1 MVRDARHGE
10 TVCSDCGLV
19 VAEGE
24 IDRGPEWR
32 GFDHGERERKSRV
45 GAPITDRLHDK
56 GLSTAIDWQDK
67 DAYGNRLS
75 ARKRQRMSRLRTW
88 NKRFRTHDAGQR
100 NLRQALGEID
110 RMASALGVPETTC
123 ETASVTYRRA
133 LEAGLLPGR
142 SIEAIATAALYT
154 ATKAAGA
161 PRTIDEVA
169 AVSRIDRTEFTRAYR
184 YVVRELGLEIV
195 PAGSA
200 QHLPRYVSELDLYP
214 SESNGISFCTGNFIA
229 MGADLS
235 EAIHHFG
242 DNIHY
247 VHFRDVEGDAEDVTE
262 VWHDAG
268 PTDMLAA
275 MRAFHEI
282 GFDGPMRPDHVP
294 TMQSETNERPGYEM
308 KGRILAVGYM
318 RGLIE
323 AVTDE

>member
-1 MVRDARHGE
+1 LVRDARHGE

-32 GFDHGERERKSRV
+32 GFDHGERGRKSRV

-100 NLRQALGEID
+100 TLRQALGEID

-142 SIEAIATAALYT
+142 SIEAIATAALYA

-184 YVVRELGLEIV
+184 HVVRELGLEIV

-200 QHLPRYVSELDLYP
+200 QHLPRYVSELDL
-214 SESNGISFCTGNFIA
+214 SGETERRARELLRAGKESGIHSGRNPVGLAVAAIYA
-229 MGADLS
+229 GATL
-235 EAIHHFG
+235 
-242 DNIHY
+242 
-247 VHFRDVEGDAEDVTE
+247 
-262 VWHDAG
+262 
-268 PTDMLAA
+268 
-275 MRAFHEI
+275 
-282 GFDGPMRPDHVP
+282 
-294 TMQSETNERPGYEM
+294 TNETLTQETVPDATDISTVTIRTRY
-308 KGRILAVGYM
+308 KQL
-318 RGLIE
+318 LE
-323 AVTDE
+323 ADGAGF

>member
-32 GFDHGERERKSRV
+32 GFDHGERGRKSRV

-100 NLRQALGEID
+100 TLRQALGEID
-110 RMASALGVPETTC
+110 RMASALGVPETIR

-142 SIEAIATAALYT
+142 SIEAIATAALYA
-154 ATKAAGA
+154 ATRAAGA

-184 YVVRELGLEIV
+184 HVVRELGLEIV
-195 PAGSA
+195 LAGPA
-200 QHLPRYVSELDLYP
+200 QYLPRYISELDL
-214 SESNGISFCTGNFIA
+214 SGETERRARELLRAGKEAGIHTGRNPV
-229 MGADLS
+229 G
-235 EAIHHFG
+235 
-242 DNIHY
+242 
-247 VHFRDVEGDAEDVTE
+247 
-262 VWHDAG
+262 
-268 PTDMLAA
+268 LAA
-275 MRAFHEI
+275 AAI
-282 GFDGPMRPDHVP
+282 YAGA
-294 TMQSETNERPGYEM
+294 TLTNETLTQETVPDATDISTVTIRTRY
-308 KGRILAVGYM
+308 KQL
-318 RGLIE
+318 LE
-323 AVTDE
+323 ADGAGF

>member
-32 GFDHGERERKSRV
+32 GFDHGERGRKSRV

-56 GLSTAIDWQDK
+56 GLFTAIDWQDK

-75 ARKRQRMSRLRTW
+75 ARKRQRMSRLRIW

-123 ETASVTYRRA
+123 ETASVIYRRA

-142 SIEAIATAALYT
+142 SIEAIATAALYA

-169 AVSRIDRTEFTRAYR
+169 AISRIDRTEFTRAYR

-200 QHLPRYVSELDLYP
+200 QHLPRYVSELDLSGETERRARELLRAGRSRGFTVVGTP
-214 SESNGISFCTGNFIA
+214 SASPSRR
-229 MGADLS
+229 S
-235 EAIHHFG
+235 
-242 DNIHY
+242 
-247 VHFRDVEGDAEDVTE
+247 
-262 VWHDAG
+262 
-268 PTDMLAA
+268 
-275 MRAFHEI
+275 MRARRSRT
-282 GFDGPMRPDHVP
+282 RP
-294 TMQSETNERPGYEM
+294 
-308 KGRILAVGYM
+308 
-318 RGLIE
+318 
-323 AVTDE
+323 

>member
-32 GFDHGERERKSRV
+32 GFDHGERGRKSRV

-142 SIEAIATAALYT
+142 SIEAIATVALYA
-154 ATKAAGA
+154 ATRAAGA

-184 YVVRELGLEIV
+184 HVVRELGLEIV

-200 QHLPRYVSELDLYP
+200 QHLPRYVSELDL
-214 SESNGISFCTGNFIA
+214 SGETERRARELLRAGKESGIHSGRNPVGLAVAAIYA
-229 MGADLS
+229 GATL
-235 EAIHHFG
+235 
-242 DNIHY
+242 
-247 VHFRDVEGDAEDVTE
+247 
-262 VWHDAG
+262 
-268 PTDMLAA
+268 
-275 MRAFHEI
+275 
-282 GFDGPMRPDHVP
+282 
-294 TMQSETNERPGYEM
+294 TNETLTQETVPDATDISTVTIRTRY
-308 KGRILAVGYM
+308 KQL
-318 RGLIE
+318 LE
-323 AVTDE
+323 ADSARF

>member
-32 GFDHGERERKSRV
+32 GFDHGERGRKSRV

-56 GLSTAIDWQDK
+56 GLFTAIDWQDK

-100 NLRQALGEID
+100 TLRQALGEID
-110 RMASALGVPETTC
+110 RMASALGVPETIH
-123 ETASVTYRRA
+123 ETASVIYRRA

-142 SIEAIATAALYT
+142 SIEAIATAALYA

-195 PAGSA
+195 LAGPA
-200 QHLPRYVSELDLYP
+200 QYLPRYISELDLSGETERRARELLRAGRSRGFTVVGTP
-214 SESNGISFCTGNFIA
+214 SASPSRR
-229 MGADLS
+229 S
-235 EAIHHFG
+235 
-242 DNIHY
+242 
-247 VHFRDVEGDAEDVTE
+247 
-262 VWHDAG
+262 
-268 PTDMLAA
+268 
-275 MRAFHEI
+275 MRARRSRT
-282 GFDGPMRPDHVP
+282 RP
-294 TMQSETNERPGYEM
+294 
-308 KGRILAVGYM
+308 
-318 RGLIE
+318 
-323 AVTDE
+323 

>member
-1 MVRDARHGE
+1 LVRDARHGE

-32 GFDHGERERKSRV
+32 GFDHGERGRKSRV

-75 ARKRQRMSRLRTW
+75 ARKRQRMSRLRTR

-100 NLRQALGEID
+100 TLRQALGEID

-142 SIEAIATAALYT
+142 SIEAIATAALY
-154 ATKAAGA
+154 AAIKAAGA

-200 QHLPRYVSELDLYP
+200 QHLPRYVSELDL
-214 SESNGISFCTGNFIA
+214 SGETERRARELLRAGKESGIHSGRNPVGLAVAAIYA
-229 MGADLS
+229 GATL
-235 EAIHHFG
+235 
-242 DNIHY
+242 
-247 VHFRDVEGDAEDVTE
+247 
-262 VWHDAG
+262 
-268 PTDMLAA
+268 
-275 MRAFHEI
+275 
-282 GFDGPMRPDHVP
+282 
-294 TMQSETNERPGYEM
+294 TNETLTQETVPDATDISTVTIRTRY
-308 KGRILAVGYM
+308 KQL
-318 RGLIE
+318 LE
-323 AVTDE
+323 ADSARF

>member
-32 GFDHGERERKSRV
+32 GFDHGERGRKSRV

-56 GLSTAIDWQDK
+56 GLFTAIDWQDK

-100 NLRQALGEID
+100 TLRQALGEID
-110 RMASALGVPETTC
+110 RMASALGVPETIH
-123 ETASVTYRRA
+123 ETASVIYRRA

-142 SIEAIATAALYT
+142 SIEAIATAALYA

-184 YVVRELGLEIV
+184 HVVRELGLEIV
-195 PAGSA
+195 LAGPA
-200 QHLPRYVSELDLYP
+200 QYLPRYISELDL
-214 SESNGISFCTGNFIA
+214 SGETERRARELLRAGKELGIHSGRNPV
-229 MGADLS
+229 G
-235 EAIHHFG
+235 
-242 DNIHY
+242 
-247 VHFRDVEGDAEDVTE
+247 
-262 VWHDAG
+262 
-268 PTDMLAA
+268 LAA
-275 MRAFHEI
+275 AAI
-282 GFDGPMRPDHVP
+282 YAGA
-294 TMQSETNERPGYEM
+294 TLTNETLTQETVPDATDISTVTIRTRY
-308 KGRILAVGYM
+308 KQL
-318 RGLIE
+318 LE
-323 AVTDE
+323 ADGAGF